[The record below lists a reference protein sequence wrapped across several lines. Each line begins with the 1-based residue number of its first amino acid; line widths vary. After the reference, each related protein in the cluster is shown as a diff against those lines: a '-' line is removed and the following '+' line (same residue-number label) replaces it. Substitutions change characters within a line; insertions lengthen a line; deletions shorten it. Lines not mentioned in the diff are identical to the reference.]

1 MTSDHMHHALQL
13 TGERTLPGIAEE
25 NYWFRR
31 HEAGY
36 LAVAPFCRGAVLV
49 EVGAGEGYGANLL
62 AAVTVR
68 TVTVDY
74 DDAAARHASH
84 AYPRLAVLRGNAVHL
99 PLADESVEV
108 VACLQV
114 IEHLWDQPG
123 FVAECARVLAP
134 AGTLL
139 LSTPNRLTF
148 PPGNHFHSMELSA
161 QELRVLVE
169 PRFDV
174 ARMYGLRHGRRLRR
188 MDRRHGGSM
197 VNAQLASPPAAWR
210 PRLRQDVAAVRTGDF
225 TLSTAEDD
233 ALDLIAVAIR
243 RPALMSDSPACTSR

>member
-1 MTSDHMHHALQL
+1 MTSTNLQL
-13 TGERTLPGIAEE
+13 TGERTLPGIAVE

-62 AAVTVR
+62 AAGAVR
-68 TVTVDY
+68 TFALDY
-74 DDAAARHASH
+74 DEDATRHAAAI
-84 AYPRLAVLRGNAVHL
+84 YPRLAVLRGNAVHL
-99 PLADESVEV
+99 PVADASVEV

-123 FVAECARVLAP
+123 FIAECARVLAP

-139 LSTPNRLTF
+139 MSTPNRLTF
-148 PPGNHFHSMELSA
+148 PAGNHFHSTELTA
-161 QELRVLVE
+161 AEMRALLE
-169 PRFDV
+169 PHFHV

-188 MDRRHGGSM
+188 MDRRHGGSI
-197 VNAQLASPPAAWR
+197 VNAQLEAAPVAWR
-210 PRLRQDVAAVRTGDF
+210 PRLRLDVASVCPDDFAVA
-225 TLSTAEDD
+225 TADD
-233 ALDLIAVAIR
+233 EALDLIAVAVR
-243 RPALMSDSPACTSR
+243 RRQS